1 MSKKASDS
9 KSKRI
14 NLTIP
19 LWLWD
24 GIESEFKG
32 SLGEKDSE
40 LVKNILLAYLTEY
53 RKYKNGK

>member
-1 MSKKASDS
+1 VSKKASDS

-19 LWLWD
+19 LWLWE
-24 GIESEFKG
+24 GIISEFKG